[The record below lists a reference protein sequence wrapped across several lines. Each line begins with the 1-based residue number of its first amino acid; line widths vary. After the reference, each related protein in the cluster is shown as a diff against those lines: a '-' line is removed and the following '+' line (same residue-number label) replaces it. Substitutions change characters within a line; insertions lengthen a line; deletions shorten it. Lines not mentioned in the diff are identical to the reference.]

1 MAFELYVPLFHA
13 IEELKKSVQKN
24 SYQTVILH
32 TGKERLLLMLTLM
45 IDFQFQDDGYV
56 FFLIQTF
63 EFFFLLKKM

>member
-45 IDFQFQDDGYV
+45 IDFR
-56 FFLIQTF
+56 FF
-63 EFFFLLKKM
+63 